1 MLLALNGVSK
11 RFGDADALRDI
22 TAAVDGRAIGLLGPN
37 GAGKTTLMRIILGLT
52 RADAGTVEV
61 LGINTRERPA
71 EARAKLGYAA
81 EGPARIPGLS
91 GVESVAYAAE
101 LCGLDRR
108 GALLRAHE
116 LLDLVGLGDARDRRV
131 ETYSTGM
138 HQRVKV
144 AMALAHDP
152 ALVLLDEPTSGL
164 DPDSRDELLDLLV
177 ELRSGGGPAFILSTH
192 LLHDVERTCESCVI
206 LEGGELRFAGPLRD
220 LQRAPAGEA
229 AYDVRVDGDAASRG
243 RFVAALEG
251 AGATVERGR
260 RAGILVVRLTRAD
273 PAAIWDAAAD
283 SDVRVWHLDRKADA
297 LEEAFLAA
305 VAHSPAAADKTAEET
320 P

>member
-1 MLLALNGVSK
+1 MLLALKGVSK
-11 RFGDADALRDI
+11 RFGDADALRDV

-52 RADAGTVEV
+52 RADSGAVEV
-61 LGINTRERPA
+61 LGINTRERPI

-108 GALLRAHE
+108 AALLRAHE

-177 ELRSGGGPAFILSTH
+177 DLRGGGGPAFILSTH

-206 LEGGELRFAGPLRD
+206 LEGGALRFAGPLSALRRPD
-220 LQRAPAGEA
+220 LA
-229 AYDVRVDGDAASRG
+229 AYDVRVDGDEASRR
-243 RFVAALEG
+243 RFVATLEG
-251 AGATVERGR
+251 AGARIERGR
-260 RAGILVVRLTRAD
+260 RAGILVVHLARAD
-273 PAAIWDAAAD
+273 PAAIWDAAAGAG
-283 SDVRVWHLDRKADA
+283 VRIWHLDRQADA

-305 VAHSPAAADKTAEET
+305 VARPDAAEGSP
-320 P
+320 